1 MTIARE
7 LVTLLR
13 YEIDDSNL
21 RKFERNIPGGG
32 RAPTNVPG
40 LPTPAVINQTGGA
53 LGRLGGLLRGLI
65 AGIGVVSIARISD
78 EWAGVEGRV
87 GLVTDGV
94 KEQKVALDAIYALAQ
109 KTGQSYTAAA
119 GLFQS
124 VQRNGK
130 ELGLTLADSLKLTET
145 ISAAMTIGGGSAA
158 SQQAALTQL
167 GQALGSGALRGDEL
181 NSIMEQSPRL
191 AQAIAEAFGV
201 SVGKLKDLGKE
212 GKLTSKELAK
222 GLLKQS
228 AKLQEEFDR
237 LPMTFARATNKL
249 GNALG
254 KQIDSLNK
262 STRAATI
269 FYKAVSLVVDN
280 LESILKYALLIGS
293 AALFTKLAYAARALA
308 ASGGLFAK
316 VLARF
321 GGARAFGAL
330 LGTFARMLA
339 ISTALYYVFDDIAV
353 WFAGGD
359 SLLGDVIGPM
369 ANWKWLS
376 DGVVTAL
383 TWVKNLL
390 GDSAS
395 TVGQFVA
402 KWGLIGTIIF
412 GVVAVLGTIPTLIVG
427 GIIAAASLFNYLST
441 NWESIRAQVIGVWD
455 SITGAVLGAWQAIQ
469 TAAAAAWASIG
480 AMIQAA
486 VPEWARKGISLVAG
500 AVGGP
505 AAGAAASTLMG
516 GSPAVPTRPGAAGG
530 TTTVTN
536 APVVTV
542 NATSSNPAAVADA
555 ASKGVQR
562 GMGTALVPNVEAS
575 R

>member
-1 MTIARE
+1 M
-7 LVTLLR
+7 V
-13 YEIDDSNL
+13 
-21 RKFERNIPGGG
+21 
-32 RAPTNVPG
+32 
-40 LPTPAVINQTGGA
+40 
-53 LGRLGGLLRGLI
+53 
-65 AGIGVVSIARISD
+65 AGIGLVSMAKISD

-109 KTGQSYTAAA
+109 RTGQSYTAAA

-130 ELGLTLADSLKLTET
+130 ELGLTLDDSLKLTET

-191 AQAIAEAFGV
+191 AQAIAEAFGTT
-201 SVGKLKDLGKE
+201 VGKLKDLGKA

-249 GNALG
+249 SNALG

-280 LESILKYALLIGS
+280 LESILKYALLIGA
-293 AALFTKLAYAARALA
+293 AALFTKLTYAARALA

-369 ANWKWLS
+369 TNWKWLS
-376 DGVVTAL
+376 DGIVTAL

-395 TVGQFVA
+395 TVAQFAA
-402 KWGLIGTIIF
+402 KWGLIGVIIF

-427 GIIAAASLFNYLST
+427 GVIAAASLFNYLKT

-455 SITGAVLGAWQAIQ
+455 SITGAVLGAWASIQA
-469 TAAAAAWASIG
+469 AAAAAWASIG

-500 AVGGP
+500 AIGGP

-516 GSPAVPTRPGAAGG
+516 GSAPVPTRPGAGG
-530 TTTVTN
+530 GSSVVTN
-536 APVVTV
+536 APVITV
-542 NATSSNPAAVADA
+542 NATSSSPAAVAEA

-562 GMGTALVPNVEAS
+562 GMGSAMVPNVEAS